1 MGRSAPLSH
10 EQVYE
15 VSLGIPGM
23 DALPSA
29 RLVISRFDKL
39 GDSVEQAAKSQGAP
53 LGGIH
58 GVHWRGRT
66 FLMLNSLPSRETCL
80 RSCG

>member
-15 VSLGIPGM
+15 VSLGIPGV

-29 RLVISRFDKL
+29 RLVNSRSDKL
-39 GDSVEQAAKSQGAP
+39 RDSVEQAAKSQGSP

-66 FLMLNSLPSRETCL
+66 VLTLDSLQSSEICL
-80 RSCG
+80 RW